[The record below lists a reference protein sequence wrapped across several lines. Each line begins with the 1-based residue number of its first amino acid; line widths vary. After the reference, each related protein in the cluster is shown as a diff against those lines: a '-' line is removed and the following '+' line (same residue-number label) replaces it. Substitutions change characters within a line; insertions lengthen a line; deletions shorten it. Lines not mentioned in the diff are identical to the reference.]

1 MQKIYIGFSLIFLA
15 GCSTLIDS
23 VNKSVSPIDATPS
36 SVAEQIAG
44 FRYVPLDPLS
54 VEQSFSSESCD
65 FINSLPDSSVR
76 VAIRSRDGKGDVSF
90 GASAIGTKGNRYQVV
105 LDYIITDTIPVQI
118 RIYRNRKKVDK
129 SGKEIFGVYS
139 SREESS
145 FEGKKRIYTEYF
157 DSLTQVGE
165 EKEIDVLDSGTEIT
179 RNSRAIG
186 INQADRIISR
196 GTFKPHPD
204 QIFSHPLRFETS
216 AQKLERVIQDKEDFW
231 EYHSSPDENIV
242 TFPVYVGVGMRM
254 TADVTVNRG
263 TVNLASLGA
272 IGAAAEA
279 NEVTGTLVVQT
290 LGLNGKQVSAN
301 LPLPSA
307 LNQTTIEN
315 AIQSLGAIKAI
326 AFNND
331 IEDVQT
337 RPRIVGIYIPVN
349 DGSEAFINAVVS
361 ELASEPELIWEV
373 EC

>member
-1 MQKIYIGFSLIFLA
+1 
-15 GCSTLIDS
+15 
-23 VNKSVSPIDATPS
+23 
-36 SVAEQIAG
+36 
-44 FRYVPLDPLS
+44 
-54 VEQSFSSESCD
+54 
-65 FINSLPDSSVR
+65 
-76 VAIRSRDGKGDVSF
+76 
-90 GASAIGTKGNRYQVV
+90 
-105 LDYIITDTIPVQI
+105 
-118 RIYRNRKKVDK
+118 
-129 SGKEIFGVYS
+129 
-139 SREESS
+139 
-145 FEGKKRIYTEYF
+145 
-157 DSLTQVGE
+157 
-165 EKEIDVLDSGTEIT
+165 
-179 RNSRAIG
+179 
-186 INQADRIISR
+186 
-196 GTFKPHPD
+196 
-204 QIFSHPLRFETS
+204 
-216 AQKLERVIQDKEDFW
+216 
-231 EYHSSPDENIV
+231 
-242 TFPVYVGVGMRM
+242 MRM